1 MRQIDH
7 AHDAENQGQPCS
19 QHEQQQSVLNTVQQL
34 DEEIDEIHREKIIT
48 KAFEYRVSRG
58 HKKSDG
64 SLRRFGVTGYWI

>member
-7 AHDAENQGQPCS
+7 AHDAENQSQARS

-34 DEEIDEIHREKIIT
+34 DEEIDEIHRGKINT
-48 KAFEYRVSRG
+48 KVFDYRVSRR

-64 SLRRFGVTGYWI
+64 SLRRFGVTGYWN